1 MLDRPFAAAFRHH
14 FPDLVG
20 QRLVVAV
27 SGGADSTALALL
39 LHRTSQELGI
49 SLVLAHVHH
58 GVRGSEA
65 DADADF
71 CQDLGR
77 QLGWPVKLERLALPP
92 SGVSREAWWRKER
105 YRVLEE
111 VRVTTQAAAVAT
123 GHTLDDQAETVLLK
137 LLRGSGP
144 RGVAGIRRRLGHVI
158 RPLLDFRRGQL
169 REYLVSLGQSFREDS
184 TNLLADRPR
193 TFLRWRVL
201 PLLQEG
207 FPRAVE
213 HLAAFAGEL
222 SEDEAFLQ
230 AEMERRAPLARL
242 GSPVPME
249 AVASLAA
256 PLRRRW
262 LLAVA
267 SALPLAEPPSREQQ
281 ALFSRLVAGGTPR
294 ALDLGGRWV
303 LSRERGQLVLN
314 PPPLKP
320 FPPMA
325 VTVPGVFRLPGGFN
339 MGLGVPLQRAAFRV
353 SLSLQIR
360 EAKLTV
366 ESLPPGFRFEGRD
379 ARACLARQGVPRQW
393 RAAWPVLVAD
403 GTIVWVPGV
412 GVLPAWA
419 QASGVLAELEE
430 PWERHGKSSL
440 PRP

>member
-1 MLDRPFAAAFRHH
+1 MSVVRFHSPAPTFMLESQFAAAFRHH

-39 LHRTSQELGI
+39 LHRTSRELGV
-49 SLVLAHVHH
+49 SLMLAHVHH

-77 QLGWPVKLERLALPP
+77 KLGWPVRLEKLALPP
-92 SGVSREAWWRKER
+92 ARVSREAWWRKER

-111 VRVTTQAAAVAT
+111 VRRATQAAAVAT

-137 LLRGSGP
+137 LLRGSGS
-144 RGVAGIRRRLGHVI
+144 RGVAGIRRRLGQII

-169 REYLVSLGQSFREDS
+169 REYLKSLGQSFREDS

-213 HLAAFAGEL
+213 HLSAFAGEL
-222 SEDEAFLQ
+222 AEDEAFLQ
-230 AEMERRAPLARL
+230 AEVERRAPLVRL
-242 GSPVPME
+242 GKPV
-249 AVASLAA
+249 AVATVASLPP

-267 SALPLAEPPSREQQ
+267 SSLPLTEPPSRQQ
-281 ALFSRLVAGGTPR
+281 LALFFQLVGGGWPR

-303 LSRERGQLVLN
+303 LVREQEQLVLC
-314 PPPLKP
+314 PPPLRP
-320 FPPMA
+320 FPPIS
-325 VTVPGVFRLPGGFN
+325 VTVPGIFRLPGGFTL
-339 MGLGVPLQRAAFRV
+339 GLGAPVQRAAFKV
-353 SLSLQIR
+353 FLSPRLR

-366 ESLPPGFRFEGRD
+366 ESLPPGFRFEG
-379 ARACLARQGVPRQW
+379 
-393 RAAWPVLVAD
+393 
-403 GTIVWVPGV
+403 
-412 GVLPAWA
+412 
-419 QASGVLAELEE
+419 
-430 PWERHGKSSL
+430 
-440 PRP
+440 

>member
-1 MLDRPFAAAFRHH
+1 MLDRQFAAAFRHH
-14 FPDLVG
+14 FPDLLG
-20 QRLVVAV
+20 QRLVVAI

-39 LHRTSQELGI
+39 LHRTSAELGVF
-49 SLVLAHVHH
+49 LVLAHVHH

-71 CQDLGR
+71 CQDLGSK
-77 QLGWPVKLERLALPP
+77 LSLPVKLERLALPP
-92 SGVSREAWWRKER
+92 AGVSREAWWRKER

-111 VRVTTQAAAVAT
+111 VRVAAQAAAVAT

-137 LLRGSGP
+137 LLRGSGS

-158 RPLLDFRRGQL
+158 RPLLDFRRGEL
-169 REYLVSLGQSFREDS
+169 RQYLESLGQSFREDS
-184 TNLLADRPR
+184 TNALPDRPR

-201 PLLQEG
+201 PLLEEG
-207 FPRAVE
+207 FPRVVE

-222 SEDEAFLQ
+222 GEDEAFLQ
-230 AEMERRAPLARL
+230 TEMERRAPLVRL
-242 GSPVPME
+242 QSPVPVR

-267 SALPLAEPPSREQQ
+267 SALPLAEPLSREQQ
-281 ALFSRLVAGGTPR
+281 ALFSQLVAGGAPR

-303 LSRERGQLVLN
+303 LAREREHLVLH

-320 FPPMA
+320 FPPMPVA
-325 VTVPGVFRLPGGFN
+325 VPGIFRLPGGFTL
-339 MGLGVPLQRAAFRV
+339 GLGVPVPRAAFRAF
-353 SLSLQIR
+353 LSLRLR

-379 ARACLARQGVPRQW
+379 ARECLARQGVPRQW